1 MKNNG
6 TNNIY
11 EPTVAKG
18 TNSTYCKARKAT
30 NSTYG
35 KVGVLNWENRL
46 KMNDLTNEF
55 NLQIQ
60 CS

>member
-1 MKNNG
+1 VIYVKIIDTMKNNG

-35 KVGVLNWENRL
+35 KVGVLN
-46 KMNDLTNEF
+46 
-55 NLQIQ
+55 
-60 CS
+60 